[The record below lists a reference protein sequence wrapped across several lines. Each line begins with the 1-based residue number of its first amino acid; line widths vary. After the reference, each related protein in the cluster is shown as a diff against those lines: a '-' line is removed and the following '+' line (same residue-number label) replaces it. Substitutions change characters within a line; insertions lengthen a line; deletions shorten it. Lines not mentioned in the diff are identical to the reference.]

1 MTEPTSARIRTPEQL
16 DTARDIVQT
25 WSCDP
30 IRGGRSVVRIDQVL
44 TELLGV
50 HQLTEEIDWLLRLIQ
65 ELWNDPHIVAE
76 AAGDEYVGFIWL
88 GETP

>member
-1 MTEPTSARIRTPEQL
+1 MDR
-16 DTARDIVQT
+16 
-25 WSCDP
+25 
-30 IRGGRSVVRIDQVL
+30 VL

>member
-1 MTEPTSARIRTPEQL
+1 MTEPTSARILTPEQL

-50 HQLTEEIDWLLRLIQ
+50 HQLTEEIDWLRV
-65 ELWNDPHIVAE
+65 DPGAVERPAHR
-76 AAGDEYVGFIWL
+76 GG
-88 GETP
+88 GRG